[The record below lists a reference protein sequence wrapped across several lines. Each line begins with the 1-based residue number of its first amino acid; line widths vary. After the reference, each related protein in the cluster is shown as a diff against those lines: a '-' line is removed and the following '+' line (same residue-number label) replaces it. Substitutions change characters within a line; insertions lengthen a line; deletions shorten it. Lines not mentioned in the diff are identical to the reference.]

1 MKLDIEDNSLREL
14 LQKRKEYIG
23 GSWGG
28 SVGNIIAGISLALTV
43 YSSGF
48 PSNWV
53 NISLYLLSA
62 FFTLIGAV
70 YLWKQTGNRAYNY
83 LNLYDDIKC
92 LSTTESQY
100 SLVAIL
106 NDFEGELANKVLLQ
120 FFNNG
125 WETYMFLSFATA
137 PDNDENNVICRVAA
151 KLKVERSKINIRFLE
166 EIPYQPKY
174 SPKHR
179 TTRMYHNKYY
189 QVRIEQFPEHMKQ
202 STFTVDG
209 IKYRWM
215 TLEEMWDNENIRKN
229 NADVLKEFEK
239 YIFNSKDK

>member
-1 MKLDIEDNSLREL
+1 MHH
-14 LQKRKEYIG
+14 KRF
-23 GSWGG
+23 
-28 SVGNIIAGISLALTV
+28 L
-43 YSSGF
+43 
-48 PSNWV
+48 
-53 NISLYLLSA
+53 
-62 FFTLIGAV
+62 
-70 YLWKQTGNRAYNY
+70 
-83 LNLYDDIKC
+83 
-92 LSTTESQY
+92 
-100 SLVAIL
+100 
-106 NDFEGELANKVLLQ
+106 
-120 FFNNG
+120 
-125 WETYMFLSFATA
+125 LSFATA

>member
-1 MKLDIEDNSLREL
+1 M
-14 LQKRKEYIG
+14 
-23 GSWGG
+23 
-28 SVGNIIAGISLALTV
+28 
-43 YSSGF
+43 
-48 PSNWV
+48 

-125 WETYMFLSFATA
+125 WETYMLLSFATA

-229 NADVLKEFEK
+229 IADVLKEFEK